1 MEATTYVALS
11 AQMALEKEL
20 GVVANN
26 VANASTAGFKAD
38 RQLFQSYVSDLKVP
52 GRSIAFVQ
60 DRATYIDRQPG
71 AIEQTGNPLDVAV
84 QGSGYLSVRTPQGV
98 QYSRDGRLQKGPDGT
113 LIDSAGRTVL
123 DPNGAAL
130 QLPDQYTDLQIL
142 GDGTV
147 NVRVAGAWR
156 SVGQIALSEPADAQ
170 AMRKAGDGLL
180 TAATGGMRP
189 VDPDAHTTRLVQG
202 AIEGSTVQP
211 VKEIA
216 NMTEL
221 SRSYERLQTM
231 LSDDNDREQK
241 MIQTLGTPL

>member
-1 MEATTYVALS
+1 VEATTYVALS

-26 VANASTAGFKAD
+26 VANANTAGFKAD
-38 RQLFQSYVSDLKVP
+38 RQLFQSYVNDLDVP

-71 AIEQTGNPLDVAV
+71 TIEQTGNPLDVAV
-84 QGSGYLSVRTPQGV
+84 QGIGYISVRTPQGV
-98 QYSRDGRLQKGPDGT
+98 QYSRDGRLQKGPDGS
-113 LIDSAGRTVL
+113 LVDSAGRTVL
-123 DPNGAAL
+123 DPNGAAI

-147 NVRVAGAWR
+147 NVRVGGAWR
-156 SVGQIALSEPADAQ
+156 SVGQIALSEPADQQ

-180 TAATGGMRP
+180 TGAGAIRP
-189 VDPDAHTTRLVQG
+189 VDPDAHSTRLVQG